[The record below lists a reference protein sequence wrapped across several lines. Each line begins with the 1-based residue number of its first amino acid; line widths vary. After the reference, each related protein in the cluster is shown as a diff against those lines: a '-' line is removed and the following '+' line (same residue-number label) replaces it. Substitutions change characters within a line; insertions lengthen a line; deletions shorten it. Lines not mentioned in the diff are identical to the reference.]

1 VIGDYGRQH
10 ATTAATVL
18 EGVVRSYDNG
28 TNFANNYTDRTT
40 RLGYT
45 PVPFSTTERAVDVD
59 ANPR

>member
-1 VIGDYGRQH
+1 M
-10 ATTAATVL
+10 L